1 MKRISYKSVLLLF
14 LFIQTNSFAQ
24 NTDRP
29 KVGLVLSGGGA
40 RGFAHIGVLEV
51 LEKEGIPIDYIVGT
65 SMGSIMGGLYSIG
78 YSSDQLREF
87 ATSQQWINLLSDY
100 ISREYVNLYEK
111 NELDRYIVSFLINAD
126 AELTLP
132 AGVVQGQNVINTLCE
147 LTAKYHDTNKFDDLP
162 IPFACVAADI
172 VTGEQVVLREGFLP
186 EAIFSSMSIPTIFA
200 PTEING
206 QLLVD
211 GGIINNYPVDV
222 AKSMGADIIIGVD
235 IQTKPLGKEQIVA
248 LTDILGQMLTYM
260 GNEKYIENKKQTDIL
275 IEPDITGYNI
285 ASFSNAS
292 ADTLIRRG
300 RESTLLKVDEIKSLL
315 AANNIPLNHID
326 RTYEFNQ
333 DLDLNYWIAGGL
345 KETTVKYIQSKS
357 NFSFPGKYN
366 FFKIKEGIKRLY
378 GTKAFDKVYFRI
390 YGDENKSLGIQVKE
404 KNTSILNAGFN
415 FNSTDKASILL
426 NLTLRN
432 KLIKGSRLSIDTK
445 LSKNTNIG
453 ASYQINLASLP
464 EIHLGALFKN
474 LNVDV
479 YQKDSKVASS
489 DVSYLAGEVS
499 FMQLFGSNYLMNA
512 GIEGEYYKLNP
523 LYNETVEVSRIPTEN
538 SIISVFGKIRF
549 DNLDNKF
556 YPTKGFDLYTK
567 FSYTLNKAD
576 NIIKNSTTPILYYNL
591 KSAVSLGS
599 DVCFL
604 PSVYGRLL
612 LNDNSDLFR
621 SNAIGGTEVEKLL
634 EYHLPFVGVKRVVL
648 TKDKTLVARGEL
660 RLRLNDYNFLSLILN
675 GATHFNSFSD
685 WKTKQIIGGIG
696 VNYSYNSFI
705 GPIDVLLST
714 SDYTDEV
721 EIFVNIGKWF

>member
-24 NTDRP
+24 TTDRP

-78 YSSDQLREF
+78 YNSEQLREF
-87 ATSQQWINLLSDY
+87 ATNQQWINLLSDY
-100 ISREYVNLYEK
+100 ISREYVNVYEK
-111 NELDRYIVSFLINAD
+111 NELDRYIVSFLISANSG
-126 AELTLP
+126 LTLP
-132 AGVVQGQNVINTLCE
+132 AGVIQGQNVMNTLCE
-147 LTAKYHDTNKFDDLP
+147 LTAKYHDTGKFDDLP

-206 QLLVD
+206 HLLVD

-260 GNEKYIENKKQTDIL
+260 GNEKYVENKKNTDIL

-285 ASFSNAS
+285 ASFSNSS
-292 ADTLIRRG
+292 ADTLIQRG
-300 RESTLLKVDEIKSLL
+300 REAALQKITKIKKLL
-315 AANNIPLNHID
+315 AAKHVDLKPTK
-326 RTYEFNQ
+326 RMYEFNQ
-333 DLDLNYWIAGGL
+333 DLDLNYLIVGGI
-345 KETTVKYIQSKS
+345 KQTTIKSLQSKS
-357 NFSFPGKYN
+357 NYTFPGKYN

-378 GTKAFDKVYFRI
+378 GTNAFDKVYFRI
-390 YGDENKSLGIQVKE
+390 YGNENKSLGIQVKE
-404 KNTSILNAGFN
+404 KNTSTLNAGFN
-415 FNSTDKASILL
+415 FNSNDKASILL

-432 KLIKGSRLSIDTK
+432 KLIKGSRLSIDAK
-445 LSKNTNIG
+445 LSKNTTVG
-453 ASYQINLASLP
+453 ASYQFSPGSLP
-464 EIHLGALFKN
+464 EIHIGTIAKN
-474 LNVDV
+474 LNVEIFDRD
-479 YQKDSKVASS
+479 QKIASS
-489 DVSYLAGEVS
+489 DVSYVVGEVS

-512 GIEGEYYKLNP
+512 GIEGEYYKLDP
-523 LYNETVEVSRIPTEN
+523 LYNEDLEVSKIPTEN

-549 DNLDNKF
+549 DNLDNKY
-556 YPTKGFDLYTK
+556 YPTRGFDLYTK
-567 FSYTLNKAD
+567 FSYTSNKAD
-576 NIIKNSTTPILYYNL
+576 NIIKNSTTPIVYYNF
-591 KSAVSLGS
+591 KSAISLGS

-604 PSVYGRLL
+604 PSLYGRLL

-634 EYHLPFVGVKRVVL
+634 EYHLPFVGVKRLVF
-648 TKDKTLVARGEL
+648 TKDKTMVVRSEL

-685 WKTKQIIGGIG
+685 WQTRQLVGGIG
-696 VNYSYNSFI
+696 LKYSYNSFI
-705 GPIDVLLST
+705 GPIDLLFST
-714 SDYTDEV
+714 SDYTDEM